1 MKRTQSDFYTGKY
14 EFRERYRTFKNIV
27 NEEKCVLFRDVYSI
41 EIWPVIVSVGWCGMG
56 FMMLDIV
63 KYM

>member
-1 MKRTQSDFYTGKY
+1 V
-14 EFRERYRTFKNIV
+14 FKDVV
-27 NEEKCVLFRDVYSI
+27 NKEKCVLFRDIYSI
-41 EIWPVIVSVGWCGMG
+41 EIWPVVVSVGWCGMG